1 MGDCCPRDLR
11 EEARDDLLRGA
22 RRRTVEAFLLD
33 LTEDFVLLA
42 VWAFAVPL
50 LFEDDFF
57 AAPTTDEWKP
67 NPRAAT
73 SASVGKKDLK
83 NTILL

>member
-1 MGDCCPRDLR
+1 LR

-22 RRRTVEAFLLD
+22 RRRTVEAFLPD

-42 VWAFAVPL
+42 VWAFA
-50 LFEDDFF
+50 EDDFF